1 MSMEEENNIIIIENT
16 REDIQKCDDCC
27 NESSS
32 LIETEI
38 GYLCPKCF
46 NDFIE
51 RG

>member
-1 MSMEEENNIIIIENT
+1 MSMEEENNFIII
-16 REDIQKCDDCC
+16 DIQKCDDCC

-38 GYLCPKCF
+38 GYLCTKCF